1 MDENTVAG
9 AGERFAGRAER
20 IMGATIGDGAS
31 ELSGRVRELGGQAQQ
46 RSGEA
51 ADAVRQVVGGQPLTA
66 LFAAGAVGMLMGLF
80 LARR

>member
-1 MDENTVAG
+1 MDENTIAG

-20 IMGATIGDGAS
+20 VIGATIGDNAT
-31 ELSGRVRELGGQAQQ
+31 EFSGRARELGGKVQQ

-51 ADAVRQVVGGQPLTA
+51 ADAVREAVGGQPLTA
-66 LFAAGAVGMLMGLF
+66 LFAAGAVGLLMGMV